1 MTQQTVE
8 TGSSSNQ
15 WDIDAAHTGAH
26 FSVRH
31 LMVSNVRGEIHVSSG
46 SLTYDPAKPEAAK
59 LEVTLDAK
67 SIDTR
72 EAKRDE
78 HLRSADFFDVEKF
91 PTITFKSKSVK
102 KNGKALAV
110 TGESHRST
118 ASAKRSFSRSTKF
131 TVRRKI
137 RGAGINLHRRERQRP
152 KSIARSSVSD
162 LEHAARRRR
171 VRRGRRDQNHAR
183 ERSSFRRSSRRFLSH
198 RPQHPHQ
205 RARKGQAADHDGR
218 AGEVMRVLHRCTDQR
233 ISDHVSE

>member
-8 TGSSSNQ
+8 TGSSNQ

-46 SLTYDPAKPEAAK
+46 SLTYDPAKPEASK

-78 HLRSADFFDVEKF
+78 HLRSADFFDAEKF

-110 TGESHRST
+110 TGDLTIHGVSKEVVLDVEEVHGPNKDPWGNQRIG
-118 ASAKRSFSRSTKF
+118 ASASTKIDRTEFGLKFNMPLDGGGFVVGDDIKITLEAEF
-131 TVRRKI
+131 TQK
-137 RGAGINLHRRERQRP
+137 
-152 KSIARSSVSD
+152 K
-162 LEHAARRRR
+162 
-171 VRRGRRDQNHAR
+171 
-183 ERSSFRRSSRRFLSH
+183 
-198 RPQHPHQ
+198 
-205 RARKGQAADHDGR
+205 
-218 AGEVMRVLHRCTDQR
+218 
-233 ISDHVSE
+233 

>member
-15 WDIDAAHTGAH
+15 WDIDASHTGAH

-59 LEVTLDAK
+59 LDVTLDVK

-102 KNGKALAV
+102 KNGSALSVTGDLTIHGVSKEVVLAV
-110 TGESHRST
+110 DEIHGPSKDPWGGTRIG
-118 ASAKRSFSRSTKF
+118 ASAATKIN
-131 TVRRKI
+131 RKDF
-137 RGAGINLHRRERQRP
+137 GLGWNVALEAGGVVVGEEI
-152 KSIARSSVSD
+152 KIT
-162 LEHAARRRR
+162 LEAEF
-171 VRRGRRDQNHAR
+171 VQ
-183 ERSSFRRSSRRFLSH
+183 
-198 RPQHPHQ
+198 
-205 RARKGQAADHDGR
+205 KK
-218 AGEVMRVLHRCTDQR
+218 
-233 ISDHVSE
+233 